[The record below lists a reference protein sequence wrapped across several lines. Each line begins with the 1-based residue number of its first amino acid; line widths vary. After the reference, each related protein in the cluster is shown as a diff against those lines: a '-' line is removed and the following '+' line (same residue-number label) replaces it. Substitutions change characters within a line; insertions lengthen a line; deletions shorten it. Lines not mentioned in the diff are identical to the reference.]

1 MNDLSKIKR
10 SIRRIAGGGSRWC
23 FTAKVKS
30 VDGEVCSVET
40 EGLTL
45 TDVRLRAVVN
55 GEESKMLVTPKTESY
70 VTVLD
75 VRGDMRELLVVAVSE
90 VEKVEVSEVEKV
102 EVTAEK
108 VIFNGGNNGGLIN
121 IDKLTEKLNALV
133 KELKAHTHNY
143 TIGTT
148 SIATTPPVITTT
160 FSNSDY
166 EDTNVTH

>member
-1 MNDLSKIKR
+1 MDDLSKIKR

-90 VEKVEVSEVEKV
+90 VEKVEV
-102 EVTAEK
+102 TAEE

-121 IDKLTEKLNALV
+121 IEKLTKKLNALAND
-133 KELKAHTHNY
+133 LQTHTHTCLNGK
-143 TIGTT
+143 T
-148 SIATTPPVITTT
+148 ATTETVVTK
-160 FSNSDY
+160 FSKSDY
-166 EDTNVTH
+166 EDENVTH

>member
-1 MNDLSKIKR
+1 MDDLSKIKR

-55 GEESKMLVTPKTESY
+55 GEESKMLVTPKTESN

-75 VRGDMRELLVVAVSE
+75 LRGDMRELLVVA
-90 VEKVEVSEVEKV
+90 VSEVEKV

-121 IDKLTEKLNALV
+121 IEKLTEKLRALAND
-133 KELKAHTHNY
+133 LQTHTHTCPNGE
-143 TIGTT
+143 TMMTKT
-148 SIATTPPVITTT
+148 VVTT

-166 EDTNVTH
+166 EDTKVTH

>member
-1 MNDLSKIKR
+1 MDDLSKIKR

-90 VEKVEVSEVEKV
+90 VEKVEV
-102 EVTAEK
+102 TAEN
-108 VIFNGGNNGGLIN
+108 VIFNGGENDGLVKISE
-121 IDKLTEKLNALV
+121 LTNKLNELV
-133 KELKAHTHNY
+133 DAFNNHTHN
-143 TIGTT
+143 G
-148 SIATTPPVITTT
+148 VITEVSGQAVGTPGNT
-160 FSNSDY
+160 GTPVSTAKKFIKDDFKFK
-166 EDTNVTH
+166 E

>member
-1 MNDLSKIKR
+1 MDDLSKIKR

-90 VEKVEVSEVEKV
+90 VEKVEV
-102 EVTAEK
+102 TAEE

-121 IDKLTEKLNALV
+121 IEKLTKKLNDLANDLQT
-133 KELKAHTHNY
+133 HTHACPNGK
-143 TIGTT
+143 TAPTET
-148 SIATTPPVITTT
+148 LVTK
-160 FSNSDY
+160 FSKSDY
-166 EDTNVTH
+166 EDENVTH